1 LASVSNDKAL
11 SVVVCREVDI
21 LQLLMANN
29 DQDNPGNHGRND
41 AQISAAHE
49 RLMGIVGSATDAI
62 ITVDNR
68 QQITLFNTA
77 AERMFRCPVAEA
89 IGQSLDRFIPQR
101 FREVH
106 REHIRVF
113 AETGVTTRAMASQR
127 ALMALRSDGV
137 EFPVE
142 ATISQITVSGQ
153 KLFTAIVRDVSERKQ
168 AEGAL
173 RKSEE
178 RYRALFE
185 YAPDGILIADSKSVY
200 IDANPSICQLLGYSR
215 DELIGLHASNIVI
228 QSEVQYIGPALETI
242 NAGADY
248 NREWQFRRK
257 DGSVFAAE
265 VIATKMPD
273 GNLMG
278 MVRDV
283 SERKRS
289 EAALRESEGRLGA
302 IVETAVDGII
312 TIDEQGLVTSF
323 NPAAER
329 LFGYASGEV
338 AGKNINLL
346 MPSPYHDEHDGY
358 LSNYRN
364 TGVKKIIGIGRE
376 VVGRRKDGT
385 HFPMD
390 LAVSETLLG
399 NRRIFT
405 GIVRDISDR
414 KGAEE
419 TQAKLA
425 AIVESSD
432 DAIIGKS
439 LDGIIATWNNG
450 AERLF
455 GYTTAEVVGR
465 HISILIPP
473 ERLHEEANIQHRL
486 AQGESIEHFDTVRV
500 TKDGRKIDV
509 SLTVSPIRNS
519 AGTIVGASKIVRDIT
534 ARKKAE
540 ESLARQ
546 AEELARS
553 NVELE
558 RFAYIASHDLQ
569 EPLRSIQSFAQLLQR
584 DCEGKLPGDAAEY
597 LGFITGGVQRMQTLI
612 RDLLSYSRVSS
623 QGGAFGPAN
632 CKEIFERILENLR
645 ASVESNQASITV
657 EALPVVIG
665 DATQL
670 GQVFQNLLV
679 NAIKFHGKRTPC
691 INVSAREEPGE
702 WVFSVADNGI
712 GIAPKYFDRIFI
724 IFQRLHTIEE
734 YSGTGIG
741 LAVCK
746 KIVERHGGR
755 IWVES
760 VVGEGSTF
768 HFSIPK
774 RGTAT

>member
-1 LASVSNDKAL
+1 
-11 SVVVCREVDI
+11 
-21 LQLLMANN
+21 
-29 DQDNPGNHGRND
+29 
-41 AQISAAHE
+41 
-49 RLMGIVGSATDAI
+49 MGIIGSATDAI
-62 ITVDNR
+62 ITVDEE
-68 QQITLFNTA
+68 QKITLFNAA
-77 AERMFRCPVAEA
+77 AERMFRCPFAQT
-89 IGQSLDRFIPQR
+89 IGQSLNRFIPQR
-101 FREVH
+101 FRDIH
-106 REHIRVF
+106 GEHIRVF
-113 AETGVTTRAMASQR
+113 GETGVTTRAMASQR
-127 ALMALRSDGV
+127 PLMALRSDGV

-153 KLFTAIVRDVSERKQ
+153 KLFTAIIRDVSERKQ
-168 AEGAL
+168 AEEAL

-178 RYRALFE
+178 RYRTLFE

-200 IDANPSICQLLGYSR
+200 VDANPSICRLLGYSR
-215 DELIGLHASNIVI
+215 EELIGLHASNIVV
-228 QSEVQYIGPALETI
+228 QSEVQHIRPALDTL
-242 NAGADY
+242 NAGSDY

-265 VIATKMPD
+265 VIATRMPD

-278 MVRDV
+278 MVRDI

-289 EAALRESEGRLGA
+289 EAALRESEGRLRA

-312 TIDEQGLVTSF
+312 TIDEQGIVTSF

-338 AGKNINLL
+338 TGTNINLL

-358 LSNYRN
+358 LNNYLN
-364 TGVKKIIGIGRE
+364 TGIKKIIGIGRE
-376 VVGRRKDGT
+376 VVGRRKNGT

-390 LAVSETLLG
+390 LAVSETHLG

-425 AIVESSD
+425 AIVESSE

-450 AERLF
+450 AEQLF
-455 GYTTAEVVGR
+455 GYTTAQVVGR

-473 ERLHEEANIQHRL
+473 ERLHEEANIQQRL
-486 AQGESIEHFDTVRV
+486 AQGKSIEHFDTVRV

-534 ARKKAE
+534 ARKRAE
-540 ESLARQ
+540 ESLLHQ
-546 AEELARS
+546 ADELARS

-584 DCEGKLPGDAAEY
+584 DCGGKLPGDAAEY

-612 RDLLSYSRVSS
+612 RDLLAYSRVSS
-623 QGGAFGPAN
+623 QGAAFAPAD
-632 CKEIFERILENLR
+632 CKEIFDRVLENLR
-645 ASVESNQASITV
+645 TSIESNQASITV
-657 EALPVVIG
+657 DALPVVIG

-670 GQVFQNLLV
+670 GQVFQNLLI

-691 INVSAREEPGE
+691 IHVSAKEEAGE
-702 WVFSVADNGI
+702 WVFSVTDNGI
-712 GIAPKYFDRIFI
+712 GIAPKYFERIFI

-734 YSGTGIG
+734 YGGTGIG

-746 KIVERHGGR
+746 KIAERHGGR

-760 VVGEGSTF
+760 VVGEGSAF
-768 HFSIPK
+768 HFSILK
-774 RGTAT
+774 REKAA